1 MDLCRDS
8 VSDHLG
14 MPEEQLKAFI
24 AKAKADKSLQKTQ
37 VCCEC

>member
-24 AKAKADKSLQKTQ
+24 AKVKADKSLQKTQ